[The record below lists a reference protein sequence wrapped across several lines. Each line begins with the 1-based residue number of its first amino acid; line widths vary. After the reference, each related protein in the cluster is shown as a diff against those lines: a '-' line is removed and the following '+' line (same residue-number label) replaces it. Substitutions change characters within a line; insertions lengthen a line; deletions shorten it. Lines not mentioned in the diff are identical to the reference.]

1 MMHDP
6 LKFVRLFVDHC
17 FGAALCLNGK
27 EREGGPAFKSPAPW
41 TCDQARTRVVNA
53 TPCQQVFDEISER

>member
-1 MMHDP
+1 VASIVIGYSYQERIFMMHDP

-27 EREGGPAFKSPAPW
+27 EREGGPAFKSLASV
-41 TCDQARTRVVNA
+41 DL
-53 TPCQQVFDEISER
+53 